1 MKQSTWDFSALF
13 KSDSDPA
20 IASHRKAVTTQA
32 NNFIKSWKQNDSYLT
47 NSSSLLTALDQ
58 YNNWL
63 EFYSDNFKEVFY
75 FSLRLEQDETN
86 HLVKA
91 KLNQAIM
98 FSQDISN
105 QMSFFTIRLAKIP
118 AIQQTKFLKDKSL
131 ATYHYFLKNLFAE
144 GAHTLSEAEE
154 KILNLKSA
162 PAHSNWVRMT
172 SSLLATENVS
182 TQNPDQ
188 KTVEANLNQLLQFL
202 SSPKKTVREQAN
214 NQINIIL
221 SKYTGVAENE
231 INSILQDKQIE
242 DDLRNFTRPDAAR
255 HLSDEIDSKTVDTLV
270 ATVSKH
276 FKVAQDYYAL
286 KAQLMGQSKLAY
298 HERNVELGNLTAKYP
313 YPKASQ
319 LILEAFTNLDP
330 EFADITNQFISEHRI
345 DVFPAKGK
353 SGGAFCAS
361 GLKSM
366 PIYLLL
372 NHSDRLDDV
381 LTMAHELGHGI
392 HYALAQK
399 VQPAIYYSA
408 SLATAEV
415 ASTFME
421 DFVLEH
427 IVQEADDQTKLDL
440 LMMKLN
446 SDISTI
452 FRQIACYNFETELH
466 TEFRKHGYLNHDQ
479 IGTIFQRHM
488 ASYMGKAVDQP
499 ETAKLWWIYWGHIR
513 RFFYVYSYANG
524 LLISKALQRQV
535 KTDPSRIKQVKQFMA
550 AGSSNSPEAI
560 FKALDIDITKSDFW
574 EQGIAEIQANLKT
587 AKALAKKLGKIK

>member
-1 MKQSTWDFSALF
+1 MKQTTWDLSALF
-13 KSDSDPA
+13 KSDTDPA
-20 IASHRKAVTTQA
+20 IASHRQQVTKVA
-32 NNFIKSWKQNDSYLT
+32 NRFIKTWNQDSSYLT
-47 NSSSLLTALDQ
+47 DSKSLLTALTQ
-58 YNNWL
+58 YNDWL
-63 EFYSDNFKEVFY
+63 ENYSDNFKEVFY

-86 HLVKA
+86 HQVKA

-98 FSQDISN
+98 FAQDISN

-118 AIQQTKFLKDKSL
+118 TQQQTKFLKDKSL
-131 ATYHYFLKNLFAE
+131 TTYHYYLKNLFAE

-154 KILNLKSA
+154 KILTLKSG

-172 SSLLATENVS
+172 SSLLATESV
-182 TQNPDQ
+182 TTKNPDL

-202 SSPKKTVREQAN
+202 SSPKKTVRDQAN
-214 NQINIIL
+214 QKINEIL
-221 SKYTGVAENE
+221 SKYAGVAENE
-231 INSILQDKQIE
+231 LNSILQDKQIE
-242 DDLRNFTRPDAAR
+242 DNLRNFKRPDAGR

-286 KAQLMGQSKLAY
+286 KAQLMGQTQLAY
-298 HERNVELGNLTAKYP
+298 HERNVELGHLTAKYP
-313 YPKASQ
+313 YPMASQ
-319 LILEAFTNLDP
+319 LILETFNNLDP
-330 EFADITNQFISEHRI
+330 ELADITNQFISEHRI

-392 HYALAQK
+392 HYSLAQK

-466 TEFRKHGYLNHDQ
+466 QEFRKHGYIDANH

-488 ASYMGKAVDQP
+488 AS
-499 ETAKLWWIYWGHIR
+499 
-513 RFFYVYSYANG
+513 
-524 LLISKALQRQV
+524 
-535 KTDPSRIKQVKQFMA
+535 
-550 AGSSNSPEAI
+550 
-560 FKALDIDITKSDFW
+560 
-574 EQGIAEIQANLKT
+574 
-587 AKALAKKLGKIK
+587 